1 MLRALLLLACTAK
14 VAAFAQTPPGCVNVD
29 PDGLQSA
36 YTADPTKT
44 LVMRFEGEDVEEVP
58 IASCVDVAAGG
69 GCDDESLAGF
79 CCASCAL
86 PQRMTYGFW
95 GKVKS
100 SVKSW
105 WRRVRATKPPPP
117 SPSPPPPPSPP
128 PAYVFT
134 SSAELKQAVDDW
146 ITNENAAKTK

>member
-44 LVMRFEGEDVEEVP
+44 LVMRFEDGEDVEEVP

-86 PQRMTYGFW
+86 PQRMTYA
-95 GKVKS
+95 
-100 SVKSW
+100 
-105 WRRVRATKPPPP
+105 RRRRRIVVVILVRA
-117 SPSPPPPPSPP
+117 
-128 PAYVFT
+128 
-134 SSAELKQAVDDW
+134 SSGNPDGSDDGTR
-146 ITNENAAKTK
+146 I

>member
-44 LVMRFEGEDVEEVP
+44 LVMRFEDGEDVEEVP
-58 IASCVDVAAGG
+58 IASCADVAAGG

-86 PQRMTYGFW
+86 PQRIREERYRRRRRI
-95 GKVKS
+95 VVVIVIDNS
-100 SVKSW
+100 SGGDGS
-105 WRRVRATKPPPP
+105 
-117 SPSPPPPPSPP
+117 
-128 PAYVFT
+128 
-134 SSAELKQAVDDW
+134 DDGTR
-146 ITNENAAKTK
+146 I

>member
-1 MLRALLLLACTAK
+1 MPIFRQPLQRISRDRHPCAMSQLPCSMLRALLLLACTAK

-44 LVMRFEGEDVEEVP
+44 LVMRFEDGEDVEEVP

-86 PQRMTYGFW
+86 PQRMTYTENDLYG
-95 GKVKS
+95 
-100 SVKSW
+100 
-105 WRRVRATKPPPP
+105 RRRRRRIIVR
-117 SPSPPPPPSPP
+117 
-128 PAYVFT
+128 VVV
-134 SSAELKQAVDDW
+134 E
-146 ITNENAAKTK
+146 ITPCNSEGSEDRGC

>member
-1 MLRALLLLACTAK
+1 MPIFRQPLQRISRDRHPCAMSQLPCSMLRALLLLACTAK

-86 PQRMTYGFW
+86 PQRMTYGSRRRRLIV
-95 GKVKS
+95 GVIIAGSGCS
-100 SVKSW
+100 S
-105 WRRVRATKPPPP
+105 
-117 SPSPPPPPSPP
+117 
-128 PAYVFT
+128 
-134 SSAELKQAVDDW
+134 SSEGSEDRGC
-146 ITNENAAKTK
+146 